1 MNLDPVNIEIMR
13 LLKNGRK
20 SAKAIADD
28 IGVSHNTVRRR
39 IESLIQN
46 GILEIKGL
54 VATDNLPNHMLAIIG
69 INLRTRNLTKRVR
82 EICELEGVISAGVVT
97 GRYDII
103 ALIMLNNENDL
114 LKFHTKQM
122 PNIKDITFTE
132 TFVMYKNEN
141 WKVPY
146 VL

>member
-1 MNLDPVNIEIMR
+1 
-13 LLKNGRK
+13 
-20 SAKAIADD
+20 
-28 IGVSHNTVRRR
+28 
-39 IESLIQN
+39 
-46 GILEIKGL
+46 
-54 VATDNLPNHMLAIIG
+54 
-69 INLRTRNLTKRVR
+69 
-82 EICELEGVISAGVVT
+82 
-97 GRYDII
+97 
-103 ALIMLNNENDL
+103 MLNNENDL

>member
-20 SAKAIADD
+20 SAKAIADE

-39 IESLIQN
+39 IDSLIQN

-54 VATDNLPNHMLAIIG
+54 VATDNLPHHMLAIIG

-82 EICELEGVISAGVVT
+82 EICALEGVISAGVVT